1 MRNTTHM
8 AAFLE
13 EIGHFDTFFHRCMYG
28 SSRRK
33 HTRLVHNIPTVCD
46 MNCLC
51 DNAHSHEPWGQ
62 SGAGWATAEEAAY
75 PWPLCRQLAAFVA
88 LHLQGCG
95 VSCPTPTFASYT
107 AQLDAIRQQTEF
119 QPSAKGLPW
128 VSEFKSIS
136 HIPADAPVPS
146 NARLI
151 STPAVGYIASASQK
165 TIGTHR
171 TPEEFVNAALESKHP
186 GYLNDQLPEPM
197 QEAVSFCASH
207 SEEFVATTRSE
218 VLREMIN
225 EAQNL
230 SQ

>member
-1 MRNTTHM
+1 M
-8 AAFLE
+8 
-13 EIGHFDTFFHRCMYG
+13 
-28 SSRRK
+28 
-33 HTRLVHNIPTVCD
+33 
-46 MNCLC
+46 
-51 DNAHSHEPWGQ
+51 
-62 SGAGWATAEEAAY
+62 
-75 PWPLCRQLAAFVA
+75 
-88 LHLQGCG
+88 
-95 VSCPTPTFASYT
+95 
-107 AQLDAIRQQTEF
+107 
-119 QPSAKGLPW
+119 
-128 VSEFKSIS
+128 
-136 HIPADAPVPS
+136 PS